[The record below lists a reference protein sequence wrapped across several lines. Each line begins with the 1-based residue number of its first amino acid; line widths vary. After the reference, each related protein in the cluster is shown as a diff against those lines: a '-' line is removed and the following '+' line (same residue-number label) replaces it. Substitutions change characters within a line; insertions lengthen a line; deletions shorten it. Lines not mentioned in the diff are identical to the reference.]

1 MSLNDMYDYMG
12 IIARDVLHNSG
23 KIKLTI
29 ETGSMWPTI
38 KKKEQIIVI
47 SKRKKR
53 IKVGDIIVF
62 RQKYGNSILVHRCMF
77 IFKSRGEVFYITKG
91 DAGLNFDP
99 MVCEERVYGVASC
112 ENSKFGNFY
121 FKKIQYLLLPVYMVV
136 TLLIRIFMLWN
147 YIFTRKSKKNI

>member
-121 FKKIQYLLLPVYMVV
+121 FKKNTVLTITCVYGCYFAYKDFYVME
-136 TLLIRIFMLWN
+136 LYF
-147 YIFTRKSKKNI
+147 YKKK